1 MRKYSFR
8 EISKI
13 PLEELLNDRELQRDI
28 HYSIYDKTTRDPEI
42 ADKEVQ
48 YNPNPTVILEN
59 VLDENSEVLEKDTFR
74 IDGDKKHIYFFP
86 TLWPTKEIPDYLK
99 QEDLIPS
106 GYSTLNNNLY
116 ETVRDE
122 SGITKEQLETEIYLK
137 NKEILK
143 KLGTNEVPFNKTL
156 FRVKGE
162 KSVPEL
168 YNQSTRQWEEYKGE
182 NVKWGYRET
191 NPEVSWYIFPYSE
204 DMMFRYDLIS
214 E

>member
-1 MRKYSFR
+1 MRRYLLG

-13 PLEELLNDRELQRDI
+13 QPEELLTNRVLQRDI
-28 HYSIYDKTTRDPEI
+28 HYSIYDKTTRDPKI
-42 ADKEVQ
+42 ADKKVQ
-48 YNPNPTVILEN
+48 YNPNPSVILEN
-59 VLDENSEVLEKDTFR
+59 VLGEHSEVLEKDTFR
-74 IDGDKKHIYFFP
+74 IDDSEHTYFFP
-86 TLWPTKEIPDYLK
+86 KLWPTEEIPDYLK

-116 ETVRDE
+116 ETVRE
-122 SGITKEQLETEIYLK
+122 ELSLTKEQMETEIYLK

-143 KLGTNEVPFNKTL
+143 KLGTDEVPFNKTL

-168 YNQSTRQWEEYKGE
+168 YNPSTGQWEEYKSE

-191 NPEVSWYIFPYSE
+191 NPGVSWYIFPYSE
-204 DMMFRYDLIS
+204 DMIFRYDLIS
-214 E
+214 I

>member
-28 HYSIYDKTTRDPEI
+28 HYSIYDKTTRDPDM
-42 ADKEVQ
+42 ADEDLQ
-48 YNPNPTVILEN
+48 YNPNQAVTLEN
-59 VLDENSEVLEKDTFR
+59 VLSENSTVLEKDTFK
-74 IDGDKKHIYFFP
+74 IDDKNHTYFFP
-86 TLWPTKEIPDYLK
+86 KLWPTKEIPDYLK

-106 GYSTLNNNLY
+106 GYSILDNNLY
-116 ETVRDE
+116 EDAQEEFGLTR
-122 SGITKEQLETEIYLK
+122 EQMETEIYLK

-143 KLGTNEVPFNKTL
+143 KLGTNEIPFNKTL

-168 YNQSTRQWEEYKGE
+168 YNRITKQWEEYKGK

-191 NPEVSWYIFPYSE
+191 NPRVSWYIFPYSE

-214 E
+214 K